1 MIGEQSNSLEKTMN
15 ELAKAYQKQAENHL
29 TSLLSILEPM
39 STLVVGGVV
48 AFLAMSNVQ
57 MVQSSLGS
65 LGQ

>member
-1 MIGEQSNSLEKTMN
+1 MDD
-15 ELAKAYQKQAENHL
+15 LADAYQKQAENNL
-29 TSLLSILEPM
+29 SGLLSILEPA

-57 MVQSSLGS
+57 MVQSSLSS